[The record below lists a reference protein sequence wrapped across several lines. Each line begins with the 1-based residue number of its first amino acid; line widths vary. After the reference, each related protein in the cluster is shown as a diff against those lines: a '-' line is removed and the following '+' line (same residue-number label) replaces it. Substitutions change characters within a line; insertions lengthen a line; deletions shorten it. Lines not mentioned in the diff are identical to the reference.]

1 MDVKRFDI
9 AASEAS
15 ELIKALA
22 HPARLRIVCALAG
35 QECSVTSLAETVG
48 VTISTVSR
56 HLVLLRKDRIVTAR
70 RSHQTVF
77 YSLSDEN
84 IGKFV
89 IILAE
94 TFCSAT
100 PPKKPKGPTL

>member
-9 AASEAS
+9 AAAEAS

-35 QECSVTSLAETVG
+35 QECSVTGLSETVG
-48 VTISTVSR
+48 VPISTVSR
-56 HLVLLRKDRIVTAR
+56 HLVLLRKDRIVKAR
-70 RSHQTVF
+70 RSQQTMF

-89 IILAE
+89 VILAE

-100 PPKKPKGPTL
+100 PPKRLKGQTS